1 MTAVRGSTPSSFRA
15 PRRTTRRAGAVQ
27 PTRGEA
33 RRQAFVRAA
42 FDLFLERGY
51 GGVTMG
57 DIVGRAGG
65 SLTTLYELFGSK
77 ERLFEAILV
86 DFASDL
92 TAELED
98 EALGDQGMRG
108 MEAIEAVEKTLTR
121 LAERFLTKIL
131 EPRALAWFRMATA
144 EAVKFPELRAPFLRA
159 GKGTLRGKLAAYLAA
174 QARAGRLRVADPELA
189 AAQFFELVKAPLHMR
204 ALLGDLDAVPRG
216 ALKRQ
221 ARAAVRTFL
230 YGYRVN

>member
-1 MTAVRGSTPSSFRA
+1 MPAARGSTPGSFRA
-15 PRRTTRRAGAVQ
+15 PRRTTRRAGGAGS
-27 PTRGEA
+27 RGEA
-33 RRQAFVRAA
+33 RRQAILRAA
-42 FDLFLERGY
+42 FDLCLERGY

-92 TAELED
+92 AAPLDD
-98 EALGDQGMRG
+98 EALGDQPMAA
-108 MEAIEAVEKTLTR
+108 MEKTLPR
-121 LAERFLTKIL
+121 VAERFLTKIL

-144 EAVKFPELRAPFLRA
+144 EAVKYPELRASFLRA

-174 QARAGRLRVADPELA
+174 QTRAGRLRAGDAELA
-189 AAQFFELVKAPLHMR
+189 AAQFLELVKAPLHLR
-204 ALLGDLDAVPRG
+204 ALLGDLDSVPRG
-216 ALKRQ
+216 AVARQ

-230 YGYRVN
+230 HGYGLN

>member
-1 MTAVRGSTPSSFRA
+1 MTAVRGTTPGSFRA
-15 PRRTTRRAGAVQ
+15 PRRTTRRAGAAG
-27 PTRGEA
+27 PRGEA
-33 RRQAFVRAA
+33 RRQAILRAA

-77 ERLFEAILV
+77 ERLFEAILI

-92 TAELED
+92 AAPLDD
-98 EALGDQGMRG
+98 EALG
-108 MEAIEAVEKTLTR
+108 EEAVEKTLTR
-121 LAERFLTKIL
+121 LAERFLVKIL

-144 EAVKFPELRAPFLRA
+144 EAVKYPELRASFLRA

-174 QARAGRLRVADPELA
+174 QARAGRLRAGDSELA
-189 AAQFFELVKAPLHMR
+189 AAQFLELVKAPLHMR
-204 ALLGDLDAVPRG
+204 ALLGDLESVPRG
-216 ALKRQ
+216 AVARQ

-230 YGYRVN
+230 YGYASN

>member
-1 MTAVRGSTPSSFRA
+1 MAAPSSTPGPPFRA
-15 PRRTTRRAGAVQ
+15 PRRAARRRAAGAVPRAQ
-27 PTRGEA
+27 A
-33 RRQAFVRAA
+33 RRQAFLGAA

-92 TAELED
+92 TGPLED
-98 EALGDQGMRG
+98 EALD
-108 MEAIEAVEKTLTR
+108 EKSIEQALTR
-121 LAERFLTKIL
+121 LGERFLKKIL
-131 EPRALAWFRMATA
+131 QPRSLAWYRMATA
-144 EAVKFPELRAPFLRA
+144 EAAKFPELRASFLRG
-159 GKGTLRGKLAAYLAA
+159 GKGTLRGRLADYFTA
-174 QARAGRLRVADPELA
+174 QSRAGRLRVADPELA
-189 AAQFFELVKAPLHMR
+189 AIQFLELIKAPLHTR
-204 ALLGDLDAVPRG
+204 AVFGDLDAVPRG
-216 ALKRQ
+216 AVARQ

-230 YGYRVN
+230 YGYCS

>member
-1 MTAVRGSTPSSFRA
+1 MAAVRGTTPGSFRA
-15 PRRTTRRAGAVQ
+15 PRRAIRRAGAAGS
-27 PTRGEA
+27 RGEA
-33 RRQAFVRAA
+33 RRQAILRAA

-65 SLTTLYELFGSK
+65 SLSTLYEQFGSK

-92 TAELED
+92 TAPLDD
-98 EALGDQGMRG
+98 EALG
-108 MEAIEAVEKTLTR
+108 EEAVEKVLTR
-121 LAERFLTKIL
+121 LAERFLLKIL

-144 EAVKFPELRAPFLRA
+144 EAVKFPELRASFLRA

-174 QARAGRLRVADPELA
+174 QTRAGRLRTADAELA
-189 AAQFFELVKAPLHMR
+189 ATQFLELVKAPLHMR
-204 ALLGDLDAVPRG
+204 ALLGDLESVPRG
-216 ALKRQ
+216 AVSRQ
-221 ARAAVRTFL
+221 ARAAVRAFL
-230 YGYRVN
+230 YGYASN